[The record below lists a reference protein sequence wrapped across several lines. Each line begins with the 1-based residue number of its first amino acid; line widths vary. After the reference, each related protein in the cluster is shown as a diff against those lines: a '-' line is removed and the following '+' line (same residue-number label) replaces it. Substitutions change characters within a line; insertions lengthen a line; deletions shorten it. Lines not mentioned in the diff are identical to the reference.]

1 MDHYIFA
8 GDRNA
13 YLDGPRLQDPN
24 NIPDIPA
31 LAHALSQINRFTGH
45 TVRPYS
51 VAEHSLLCCEIARNQ
66 PIVQAL
72 PRKDQARVMLA
83 CLTHDLHEALVGDV
97 SSPIKH
103 IVGKAWTDFEDRVER
118 AVLDAHGLLPFSEEF
133 CELVKHVDLIA
144 LATEKRDLLDTD
156 SQWRVLEGI
165 EPAGFLSLSRDSTA
179 TPAYWARQFVECYLA
194 LWKVIRGENQ

>member
-1 MDHYIFA
+1 MDPYIFA
-8 GDRNA
+8 GDRNT
-13 YLDGPRLQDPN
+13 YLDGPCLQDPN

-31 LAHALSQINRFTGH
+31 LAHALAQINRFTGH

-97 SSPIKH
+97 SSPIKR

-118 AVLDAHGLLPFSEEF
+118 AVLDAHGLSPLAEEF
-133 CELVKHVDLIA
+133 AELVKQVDLIA

-156 SQWRVLEGI
+156 SQWGALEGTA
-165 EPAGFLSLSRDSTA
+165 PADFLSLSRDA
-179 TPAYWARQFVECYLA
+179 DAAPAYWARQFVDCYHA
-194 LWKVIRGENQ
+194 LWAVTKGENQ